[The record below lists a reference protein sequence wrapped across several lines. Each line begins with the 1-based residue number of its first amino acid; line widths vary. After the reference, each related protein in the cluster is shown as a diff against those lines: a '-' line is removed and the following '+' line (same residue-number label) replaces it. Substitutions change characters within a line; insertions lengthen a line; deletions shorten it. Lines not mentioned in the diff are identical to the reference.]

1 MKKIVMILCLA
12 IAPALG
18 MAQTS
23 KGDNLLE
30 ANTGNLATGNTSFA
44 LNASDGNTAWSIGID
59 GGVFIMDDLAI
70 KAGIGYSDLGDFVDG
85 NLVYKLGAKY
95 YLNGTIPLGADLT
108 GITSDGN
115 GASWFGLQGGY
126 AIFLGDNVAIEPAL
140 RYNITLD
147 EADAD
152 SIFQALVGFVIFL

>member
-23 KGDNLLE
+23 KGDIFLE